1 MSETNI
7 QYNQEVLERFI
18 PLSSAELAHLLV
30 QRWRQNHPENEAF
43 PRFIDALATLYDA
56 VYARE
61 LETLKPLYMP
71 FNPDHDTV
79 TPVGQAMAADESAK
93 NRLISQVER
102 FLQDANFNL
111 LDQQMLNE
119 ALNKTS
125 PYGVE
130 VSVDLDAFQETL
142 IFYRG
147 SAVRMD
153 KLRRW
158 QSLYLKEEP
167 VQVPVYRR
175 LFVLLQLKPEA
186 GQQSAP
192 IYMKLFKDIPHS
204 DLETI
209 FPNTKVKM
217 RLFDKIKLAVTGGGG
232 AVTGIAS
239 AVGKLS
245 AAANP
250 TAAIG
255 AVAAIGGI
263 IWKQVSSVLVQRTEY
278 MMQLAK
284 NLYFYNLDNNLGAV
298 AYLVELASAEEHKE
312 ALLSY
317 FFLLEQPGL
326 SQQEL
331 DEKVEAF
338 VKEELDFAM
347 DYEVHDGLEKLKHLE
362 LLQEEGGRLRV
373 IDPAAATAKLKSRW
387 TALFPG

>member
-1 MSETNI
+1 MSELNI

-30 QRWRQNHPENEAF
+30 QRWRQDHPEDKAF
-43 PRFIDALATLYDA
+43 SRFIEALATVYDA

-61 LETLKPLYMP
+61 LEELKPLYMP
-71 FNPDHDTV
+71 FNPDHDMV
-79 TPVGQAMAADESAK
+79 KPMNLGDEEEAK
-93 NRLISQVER
+93 KRLIAKVES
-102 FLQDANFNL
+102 FLQDANFNV

-130 VSVDLDAFQETL
+130 VSVDLSEFQETL

-147 SAVRMD
+147 TAVRTD

-158 QSLYLKEEP
+158 QSLFLKEEQI
-167 VQVPVYRR
+167 QVPVYRR
-175 LFVLLQLKPEA
+175 LFVLLQLKPEN
-186 GQQSAP
+186 GQAPAP

-239 AVGKLS
+239 AIGKLS

-312 ALLSY
+312 ALLGY
-317 FFLLEQPGL
+317 YFLLEQPGL
-326 SQQEL
+326 TQKAL

-338 VKEELDFAM
+338 VKEQLDFAM
-347 DYEVHDGLEKLKHLE
+347 DYEVRDGLEKLKHLD
-362 LLQEEGGRLRV
+362 LLQEEAGRLRV
-373 IDPAAATAKLKSRW
+373 IDPAAATDKLKSRW
-387 TALFPG
+387 VALFPG

>member
-1 MSETNI
+1 MSELNI

-30 QRWRQNHPENEAF
+30 QRWRQDHPENKDL
-43 PRFIDALATLYDA
+43 PRFIEALATVYDA

-61 LETLKPLYMP
+61 LEELKPLYMP

-79 TPVGQAMAADESAK
+79 KSVNLGNEEEAK
-93 NRLISQVER
+93 KHLIAKVEN
-102 FLQDANFNL
+102 FLQDANFNV
-111 LDQQMLNE
+111 LDQKMLNE

-130 VSVDLDAFQETL
+130 VSVDLSEFQETL

-147 SAVRMD
+147 TALRTD

-158 QSLYLKEEP
+158 QSLFLKEEQ

-175 LFVLLQLKPEA
+175 LFVLLQLKRGK
-186 GQQSAP
+186 GQAPAP

-317 FFLLEQPGL
+317 YFLLEQPGL
-326 SQQEL
+326 TQKEL

-338 VKEELDFAM
+338 VKEQLDFVM
-347 DYEVHDGLEKLKHLE
+347 NYEVRDGLEKLKHLD
-362 LLQEEGGRLRV
+362 LLQEEEGGGLRV
-373 IDPAAATAKLKSRW
+373 IDPAAATDKLKSKW
-387 TALFPG
+387 VALFPG